1 MTIAEANKELLKEFV
16 SKFGVTLRGTSAH
29 GYFIFDNNVLEFELE
44 EFPGWSFA
52 FWSGYMEDEE
62 YQPDRVELIC
72 EHDEFVDKFK
82 PGRTWYTGPSD
93 DLERFRSYLELMKN
107 NPRAAFVSAMHGY
120 DNPGIPSE
128 VYNTTEEEFIKE
140 EIEHYVEDKHGRAA
154 WYSYSRALL
163 LRFLRYL
170 VTKYG
175 LDYAGLID
183 GNKNGWKTSPRYTL
197 IMCSDD
203 DSIVTDKLF
212 EEIDIYEKLLRSN
225 DVYRFSWALRD
236 LDISPITDVYFSED
250 KKDEECSILIYKEN
264 PDEVIF
270 KKRGRIIKDGIPRK
284 SKVKKLEERAKSFGK
299 EVEY

>member
-1 MTIAEANKELLKEFV
+1 MTIAEANRELLKEFV
-16 SKFGVTLRGTSAH
+16 SKFSVMLRGASTH
-29 GYFIFDNNVLEFELE
+29 GYFIFDNSVLEFKLE

-72 EHDEFVDKFK
+72 EHNEFRDKFK

-93 DLERFRSYLELMKN
+93 DLEKFRPYLELMKN

-120 DNPGIPSE
+120 DIPGIPSE
-128 VYNTTEEEFIKE
+128 VYNTTEEEFIEE
-140 EIEHYVEDKHGRAA
+140 EIEHHVEEKHGIDA
-154 WYSYSRALL
+154 WYSFGRALL

-175 LDYAGLID
+175 LDYVGLID
-183 GNKNGWKTSPRYTL
+183 GNRNGWQTSPRYTL
-197 IMCSDD
+197 VMCSDD

-212 EEIDIYEKLLRSN
+212 EEVDTYQKLLRSN
-225 DVYRFSWALRD
+225 DIYRFSWTLRD
-236 LDISPITDVYFSED
+236 LDISPITDVHFSED
-250 KKDEECSILIYKEN
+250 KKDEECSILIYKES
-264 PDEVIF
+264 PDEVTF
-270 KKRGRIIKDGIPRK
+270 KKQNQIIKDGIPRK
-284 SKVKKLEERAKSFGK
+284 NKVKKLEERAKSFGK